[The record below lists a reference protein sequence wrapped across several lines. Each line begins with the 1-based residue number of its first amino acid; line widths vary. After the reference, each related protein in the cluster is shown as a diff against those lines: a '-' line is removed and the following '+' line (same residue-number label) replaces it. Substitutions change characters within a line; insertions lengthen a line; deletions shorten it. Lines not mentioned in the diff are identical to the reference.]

1 MGLASVQL
9 SLSVSAALVIE
20 QLSGLGPSLPWL
32 GLLGA
37 QRVGRF
43 SLVARSRRDL
53 QLSVTVVRIHV
64 EPRAGI
70 ERDIHRGL
78 VVFVLGPL
86 LAPLLKRR
94 VLHLERLL
102 PLVFILLLELHPF
115 QILLV
120 VGELL
125 QAQLL
130 ADIVAAF
137 RLGITDRQIRLGP

>member
-1 MGLASVQL
+1 MASVQL
-9 SLSVSAALVIE
+9 GLPALAALVIE
-20 QLSGLGPSLPWL
+20 RLSRLGPSLSRL
-32 GLLGA
+32 CLLGA
-37 QRVGRF
+37 QRVGSF

-53 QLSVTVVRIHV
+53 QLSVTVVRVHV
-64 EPRAGI
+64 EPRAGV
-70 ERDIHRGL
+70 ERDVHRGL
-78 VVFVLGPL
+78 VLFVLGPL

-102 PLVFILLLELHPF
+102 PLMFKLLLELHPF

-130 ADIVAAF
+130 GDIVAAF
-137 RLGITDRQIRLGP
+137 SLRITDRQIRLRP

>member
-1 MGLASVQL
+1 M
-9 SLSVSAALVIE
+9 
-20 QLSGLGPSLPWL
+20 
-32 GLLGA
+32 
-37 QRVGRF
+37 
-43 SLVARSRRDL
+43 
-53 QLSVTVVRIHV
+53 

-130 ADIVAAF
+130 AGIVAAF

>member
-1 MGLASVQL
+1 MASVQL
-9 SLSVSAALVIE
+9 GLPVLAALVIE
-20 QLSGLGPSLPWL
+20 QLSRLSPSLSRLCPL
-32 GLLGA
+32 GT
-37 QRVGRF
+37 QRVGNF
-43 SLVARSRRDL
+43 SLLARSRRDL
-53 QLSVTVVRIHV
+53 QLSVTVVRVHV
-64 EPRAGI
+64 EPRAGV
-70 ERDIHRGL
+70 ERDVHRGL

-102 PLVFILLLELHPF
+102 PLMFKLLLELHPF

-130 ADIVAAF
+130 DDIVAAF
-137 RLGITDRQIRLGP
+137 SLRITDRQVRLRP